1 MVRRSV
7 AWLRRASL
15 WQRLAL
21 LLLPALVAVI
31 GIELWRTRHD
41 ALESANAAYDRSLL
55 GALKSID
62 ANISTASGGLSV
74 ELPYTMFEFFE
85 LTASG
90 QVFFRVATSDG
101 LVELGS
107 ADLPAP
113 PATLAL
119 GVPAFYDAEY
129 FGEAVRLA
137 AYRRE
142 LDRAPAGSAG
152 RSVLIQVGESTRS
165 RQAFSARFVRSA
177 ALRDALVLALLV
189 FGTGA
194 ALAAA
199 LRPLS
204 RLAREVEARKPDDL
218 TRIADADLP
227 ADVRP
232 LVAAVNR
239 QMSRTQ
245 DLVAQQRQ
253 FLDDASH
260 QLRTHLTTLQMQ
272 ADYAQRQH
280 DPLQVRAALDALG
293 TEIGRATRSAQ
304 QLLAL
309 GRSDTVAV
317 APAAF
322 ELAGLLREV
331 AVDLLP
337 RARAKRIDLGIHAP
351 EETAEPALLVV
362 ADRALLREALTNLV
376 ANAIAYTPDAGTIT
390 VFAAGDAAGWSLNV
404 EDDGPGLGEEER
416 AQLGQRFRRGARAG
430 KGGFGLGLAIAR
442 SIAQRHGGELRLEAR
457 EGGSGLHA
465 IIWWPRP
472 GSA

>member
-1 MVRRSV
+1 
-7 AWLRRASL
+7 
-15 WQRLAL
+15 
-21 LLLPALVAVI
+21 
-31 GIELWRTRHD
+31 
-41 ALESANAAYDRSLL
+41 
-55 GALKSID
+55 
-62 ANISTASGGLSV
+62 
-74 ELPYTMFEFFE
+74 
-85 LTASG
+85 
-90 QVFFRVATSDG
+90 
-101 LVELGS
+101 
-107 ADLPAP
+107 
-113 PATLAL
+113 
-119 GVPAFYDAEY
+119 
-129 FGEAVRLA
+129 
-137 AYRRE
+137 
-142 LDRAPAGSAG
+142 
-152 RSVLIQVGESTRS
+152 
-165 RQAFSARFVRSA
+165 
-177 ALRDALVLALLV
+177 
-189 FGTGA
+189 
-194 ALAAA
+194 
-199 LRPLS
+199 
-204 RLAREVEARKPDDL
+204 
-218 TRIADADLP
+218 
-227 ADVRP
+227 VRP

-337 RARAKRIDLGIHAP
+337 QARAKRIDLGIQAP
-351 EETAEPALLVV
+351 DETAEHAHLAI

-376 ANAIAYTPDAGTIT
+376 ANAIAYTPAEGTIT

-457 EGGSGLHA
+457 ESGSGLHA
-465 IIWWPRP
+465 IIWWPKP
-472 GSA
+472 GTA